1 MGDLLNLRRKMQIV
15 LQDLYSS
22 LDPRIPIGQAIAE
35 PLVIHKIASGS
46 ELKGR
51 VSELRQTVGLNPG
64 SATVIRM
71 SSATVNVS
79 ASRWR
84 VRWESYCLSWWRMS
98 RFRRWISRSKVS

>member
-22 LDPRIPIGQAIAE
+22 LDPRMPIGQAIAE

-51 VSELRQTVGLNPG
+51 VSELLQTVGLNPG
-64 SATVIRM
+64 
-71 SSATVNVS
+71 
-79 ASRWR
+79 
-84 VRWESYCLSWWRMS
+84 
-98 RFRRWISRSKVS
+98 